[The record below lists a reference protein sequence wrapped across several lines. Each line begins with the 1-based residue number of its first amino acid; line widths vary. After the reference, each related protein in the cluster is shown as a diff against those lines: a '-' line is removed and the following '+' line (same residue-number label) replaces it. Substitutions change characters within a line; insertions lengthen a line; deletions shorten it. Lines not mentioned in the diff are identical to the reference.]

1 MIWKWTICGPVI
13 SLPCVAG
20 PGFCSLLSVL
30 QIADQCSHTGD
41 PLTSPTKRFG
51 YPFTCLGNKTPSTP
65 RRLLFFS
72 CQRASIPFPSLLF
85 YIFSSHIWSGG
96 PKCYNSSKTVWQGG
110 EKEAKREIR
119 HLPLKWRARWGVKIF
134 PSRILCSFR
143 NHGYMERSELRGRC
157 FDCRE
162 EHTLFH
168 I

>member
-1 MIWKWTICGPVI
+1 MIFKVTFYVVHSNGIFKSGIVIITGNASINICVLMKWKKSKCKGIDCLIWKWTICGPVI

-72 CQRASIPFPSLLF
+72 CQWASIPFPSLLF

-96 PKCYNSSKTVWQGG
+96 PKCYNSS
-110 EKEAKREIR
+110 
-119 HLPLKWRARWGVKIF
+119 
-134 PSRILCSFR
+134 
-143 NHGYMERSELRGRC
+143 
-157 FDCRE
+157 
-162 EHTLFH
+162 
-168 I
+168 